1 MEKLIIAGR
10 EFNSRLFLGT
20 GKFNS
25 NEIMEQSILA
35 SGTEMVTVAMKRIE
49 LDNEEDDM
57 LKHIRHPHIQLLPN
71 TSGVRTAEEA
81 VFAAQMAREAFGTNW
96 LKLEIH
102 PDPRYLLPDS
112 TETLKATEELVKL
125 DDKDFLRLH
134 VIRCNVGMFP
144 ISRIQGN
151 FPVIPQ
157 HEIRALRNGKGF
169 IFFSTIRFDSVIQIS
184 RFIQRF
190 PIDVYF
196 SSDKRNRLPRK
207 SDHTFD
213 HGFIFIFLIKHDN
226 IAALW
231 FFFLICMTVSDE
243 PVMNHQC
250 RFHTLRWHPPDHQK
264 TTECD
269 NNGKKNCYV
278 NHPPHDIF
286 SFLFCLFVHRFLPV
300 CFSFGIN
307 HIIPEAKMYKFF

>member
-102 PDPRYLLPDS
+102 PRPALPSSRLHRNLESYGRAGETGVHSPSLLPGRPHALQTS
-112 TETLKATEELVKL
+112 GRSRSRYRHATGCTY
-125 DDKDFLRLH
+125 R
-134 VIRCNVGMFP
+134 
-144 ISRIQGN
+144 
-151 FPVIPQ
+151 
-157 HEIRALRNGKGF
+157 HE
-169 IFFSTIRFDSVIQIS
+169 
-184 RFIQRF
+184 
-190 PIDVYF
+190 
-196 SSDKRNRLPRK
+196 
-207 SDHTFD
+207 
-213 HGFIFIFLIKHDN
+213 
-226 IAALW
+226 
-231 FFFLICMTVSDE
+231 
-243 PVMNHQC
+243 
-250 RFHTLRWHPPDHQK
+250 
-264 TTECD
+264 
-269 NNGKKNCYV
+269 
-278 NHPPHDIF
+278 
-286 SFLFCLFVHRFLPV
+286 
-300 CFSFGIN
+300 
-307 HIIPEAKMYKFF
+307 